1 MSVKSAFAAGDKMTG
16 CLRLDIGAGPFT
28 PPETL
33 LGISSHLSNQRRSE
47 RDSFSLI
54 EPVKAG
60 LQQGAK
66 LGKLMLSLVEQSHR
80 FADHGI
86 HVGEL
91 TVGNLFPYQVST
103 SAGSRNVIAS
113 PSQALPL
120 PPPSPFNEQ

>member
-1 MSVKSAFAAGDKMTG
+1 MTG
-16 CLRLDIGAGPFT
+16 CLRLDIGVGPFT

-54 EPVKAG
+54 ELVKAG

-91 TVGNLFPYQVST
+91 TAGNLFPYPGFDVGGKSQCHRIALSGLAA
-103 SAGSRNVIAS
+103 SAYITL
-113 PSQALPL
+113 Q
-120 PPPSPFNEQ
+120 